1 MSEYIERESVLNEI
15 ERREALMV
23 GDKRISVDAL
33 RSFIKNRPAYVA
45 PVVHGQWDILD
56 GDKTRM
62 ACSVCGWDV
71 PEYDKFYS
79 YCPNCGAKMDGG
91 N

>member
-1 MSEYIERESVLNEI
+1 MTVLAEYIEREAFLDHMKRTSRYFDVKFDI
-15 ERREALMV
+15 E
-23 GDKRISVDAL
+23 
-33 RSFIKNRPAYVA
+33 SFPAANVS
-45 PVVHGQWDILD
+45 PVVHGWWDILD